1 MNIVRHLIWLSSA
14 GFLAGWAMVQIG
26 LATIP
31 LLAGAI
37 VAAAL
42 VSLYLVLSLL
52 LRLARPFRANL
63 QSYSA
68 PNSLLGFDSRG
79 DLKIKSDYPNRD

>member
-1 MNIVRHLIWLSSA
+1 
-14 GFLAGWAMVQIG
+14 MVQIG

-52 LRLARPFRANL
+52 LWLARPFQAHL
-63 QSYSA
+63 QGYSA
-68 PNSLLGFDSRG
+68 PNSLLGFDARG
-79 DLKIKSDYPNRD
+79 ELKIKSDYPNRD